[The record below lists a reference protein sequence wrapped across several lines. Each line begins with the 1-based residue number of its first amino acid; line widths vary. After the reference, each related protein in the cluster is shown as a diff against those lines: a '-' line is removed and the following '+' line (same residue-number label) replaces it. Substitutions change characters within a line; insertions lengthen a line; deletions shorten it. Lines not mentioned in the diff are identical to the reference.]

1 LELFIANT
9 ASLISGYFLY
19 SSINHETGRINK
31 PAIMIPGSVLFGI
44 ISLFTYQSGFG
55 CFLLPFLLHLI
66 TRPKEFRTIFI
77 GVIGCLF
84 IYVVY
89 YFLFKYNL
97 KIHNIAADDRTS
109 ISINIFPKVR
119 FFIRPLATS
128 FHFTFLFNEKSIIG
142 FIVYVITFF
151 AWLIADF
158 YQYRFLPFSN
168 RLKTFALTMFI
179 LILIYLPTLVV
190 KENYFSNRTL
200 LALNMA
206 VFFLVANTLLNALK
220 KPETRTTIMAM
231 LSFLFVLNARH
242 NFIQQYLNPIKME
255 YRQLRTFIENNYNS
269 TINTV
274 YFIRP
279 QEDFFVRKY
288 GITRSWDEF
297 GVPSSFFDWVPE
309 FFVKQVVFEKTGN
322 RTIAEKLTIKHWLGK
337 QEYLKLAPQLSKNV
351 MLVDAEEIMSR

>member
-1 LELFIANT
+1 
-9 ASLISGYFLY
+9 
-19 SSINHETGRINK
+19 
-31 PAIMIPGSVLFGI
+31 
-44 ISLFTYQSGFG
+44 
-55 CFLLPFLLHLI
+55 
-66 TRPKEFRTIFI
+66 
-77 GVIGCLF
+77 
-84 IYVVY
+84 
-89 YFLFKYNL
+89 
-97 KIHNIAADDRTS
+97 
-109 ISINIFPKVR
+109 
-119 FFIRPLATS
+119 
-128 FHFTFLFNEKSIIG
+128 
-142 FIVYVITFF
+142 
-151 AWLIADF
+151 
-158 YQYRFLPFSN
+158 
-168 RLKTFALTMFI
+168 
-179 LILIYLPTLVV
+179 
-190 KENYFSNRTL
+190 
-200 LALNMA
+200 MA